1 VARNFN
7 LLVLSCLISLIY
19 SAPAFA
25 NETPTT
31 SNDSVIYEC
40 EISLLRNLN
49 AYTNKIVE
57 MQKLRTQIKMTKI
70 EIKQLNKTTN
80 KVSEVLTF
88 DCSKI
93 SQATWDSIKLDRQ
106 KNLNKA
112 LADFDR
118 IYNKLISRKPVSI
131 SCYKDGVM
139 KTISGKQ
146 PMCPKGYKK
155 LS

>member
-1 VARNFN
+1 MVKNFN
-7 LLVLSCLISLIY
+7 LLVLSCLFSVVY
-19 SAPAFA
+19 SAPSFA
-25 NETPTT
+25 NETSTT
-31 SNDSVIYEC
+31 STETVNREC
-40 EISLLRNLN
+40 ESSALIHLSM
-49 AYTNKIVE
+49 YTNKIAE
-57 MQKLRTQIKMTKI
+57 TIKLQTQIKMTKI
-70 EIKQLNKTTN
+70 EVKDLNKTTN
-80 KVSEVLTF
+80 KLREVLLF

-93 SQATWDSIKLDRQ
+93 SQATWESIKLDRQ

-118 IYNKLISRKPVSI
+118 IYNKLMSRKPMSI

-146 PMCPKGYKK
+146 PVCPKGFKK